1 LPKLAGQYNNK
12 KTLSQALTDG
22 RPLFWYGGLLDMRP
36 LRLRGKVISRVMN
49 QLIEGGLVAVVNKDV
64 DEEET

>member
-1 LPKLAGQYNNK
+1 MG
-12 KTLSQALTDG
+12 
-22 RPLFWYGGLLDMRP
+22 P
-36 LRLRGKVISRVMN
+36 LRLRGKVISWVMN